1 MAQASISMAQDQF
14 SCSVCLDLLKDP
26 VTIPCGH
33 SYCMNCITDCWNQED
48 QKGVYSCPQ
57 CRQTFT
63 PRPVLCKN
71 VVFAEM
77 VEKLKTKLHAVVP
90 AHFYAG
96 PGDVEC
102 DICTGTKYKAIN
114 YCLVCL
120 NSYCQNHLEQ
130 HKHFFKVKK
139 HNLMD
144 ATSKL
149 QEVICRKHDKLLDIY
164 CRTDQQCICY
174 LCGMDAHKNHDTVT
188 AVEERMEKQEQLR
201 KTQTEFKKR
210 IQQKEKDFQEL
221 RETVKSHKR
230 SALAAVE
237 DSEKIFTEL
246 IRSIEG
252 RCSVFTQQIRDQEKA
267 TVSRAE
273 RLLRRLEQEI
283 DDLKRTDAEL
293 EQLSHTAYHS
303 NFLQSFQSYSVPP
316 EYTDVP
322 ITSSSSIFFNGVAK
336 SVSLLREK
344 LVDFC
349 KQEIEMILGR
359 VTYIQIIPTPDPETR
374 ENFLQYFCQL
384 TLDPNT
390 VHKRLRLSEANKM
403 AADSGT
409 VQQYPDH
416 PDRFDYPL
424 QVLCRESVCGRCY
437 WELEWSGD
445 GGVSISVSYKSIS
458 RKGTSDK
465 CVFGFNRQSW
475 RLFYGLFGCS
485 FYYDKKRVKLSVPSI
500 GCRIGVYVDHNAGTL
515 SFYSVSDTMTLIHR
529 VQTTFT
535 QPLYPGFLLS
545 FVSTVKLHL

>member
-1 MAQASISMAQDQF
+1 MAEANIFVAQDQF

-48 QKGVYSCPQ
+48 PKGVYSCPQ

-63 PRPVLCKN
+63 PRPVI
-71 VVFAEM
+71 
-77 VEKLKTKLHAVVP
+77 
-90 AHFYAG
+90 Y
-96 PGDVEC
+96 VEC
-102 DICTGTKYKAIN
+102 DICTGTKYKAIKS
-114 YCLVCL
+114 CLVCL

-130 HKHFFKVKK
+130 HDNFFKGKK

-144 ATSKL
+144 ATCKL
-149 QEVICRKHDKLLDIY
+149 QELICRKHDKLLDIY

-174 LCGMDAHKNHDTVT
+174 LCGMDVHKNHDTVT
-188 AVEERMEKQEQLR
+188 AVEERMEKQEELR
-201 KTQTEFKKR
+201 KTQTEFKKS
-210 IQQKEKDFQEL
+210 IQQKEKRVQEL

-246 IRSIEG
+246 IRSIE
-252 RCSVFTQQIRDQEKA
+252 RRRSEFTQRIRDQEKA
-267 TVSRAE
+267 AVSRAE
-273 RLLRRLEQEI
+273 GLLRRLEQEI
-283 DDLKRTDAEL
+283 DDLRRTDAEL
-293 EQLSHTAYHS
+293 EQLSHTDNHS

-322 ITSSSSIFFNGVAK
+322 ITSSSPIFFDDVAK

-344 LVDFC
+344 LEDFC
-349 KQEIEMILGR
+349 KQEIEMVLGR
-359 VTYIQIIPTPDPETR
+359 VTYIQIISTPDPKTR
-374 ENFLQYFCQL
+374 DEFLQYFCQL

-390 VHKRLRLSEANKM
+390 VHKRIRLSEANKM
-403 AADSGT
+403 ATDSGT
-409 VQQYPDH
+409 DQQYPDH

-445 GGVSISVSYKSIS
+445 GGVGISVSYKSIS

-475 RLFYGLFGCS
+475 RLFYGLSGCL
-485 FYYDKKRVKLSVPSI
+485 FYYDKKRIKLSVPTS
-500 GCRIGVYVDHNAGTL
+500 GCTIGVYVDHSAGTL

-535 QPLYPGFLLS
+535 QSLYPGFLLS
-545 FVSTVKLHL
+545 FGSTVKLHL